1 MNGEAEGFDPGF
13 RPSSPPGRISVADL
27 RRLVNAGSST
37 KAIAAFFKVHPP
49 AVVRACHANGI
60 ALPGRAGGAGA
71 GASTPPAMSAPGDG
85 EARPAPAPEAPEAD
99 PVRSALVATGGRG
112 ADLSEWAAANGKTIT
127 QARQAWFRLGLP
139 LIPKKGA

>member
-1 MNGEAEGFDPGF
+1 MNGRIDVDRLPKLVAAGL
-13 RPSSPPGRISVADL
+13 SSREIAD
-27 RRLVNAGSST
+27 VFG
-37 KAIAAFFKVHPP
+37 VQPP

-71 GASTPPAMSAPGDG
+71 GASTPPAMSDPEDAEG
-85 EARPAPAPEAPEAD
+85 RPAPAPEAPEGD

-139 LIPKKGA
+139 LVPKKGA

>member
-1 MNGEAEGFDPGF
+1 MNGRIDVDRLPKLVAAGL
-13 RPSSPPGRISVADL
+13 SSREIAD
-27 RRLVNAGSST
+27 VFG
-37 KAIAAFFKVHPP
+37 VQPP

-71 GASTPPAMSAPGDG
+71 GASTPPAMSAPEDAEG
-85 EARPAPAPEAPEAD
+85 RPAPAPEAPEGD
-99 PVRSALVATGGRG
+99 PARSALVATGGRG

-139 LIPKKGA
+139 LVPKKGA